1 MHPLDALRTYALLGI
16 PAGLAL
22 GMFLGLVARHEGGW
36 GGYASFPRRAAR
48 LGHIAAVMLPVL
60 AGAYALWLDGPSVAA
75 GPLRWATVLW
85 IGGGPLLSVSLFLA
99 AWRPRAR
106 AAMVVPA
113 IALTAASI
121 LFAWAG
127 LA

>member
-1 MHPLDALRTYALLGI
+1 MVPLDALRAYALLGI
-16 PAGLAL
+16 PVGLGLGLA
-22 GMFLGLVARHEGGW
+22 LGLVARHEGGW
-36 GGYASFPRRAAR
+36 GGYASFPRRAVR

-60 AGAYALWLDGPSVAA
+60 AGAYAVWLGGRPVADGPLA
-75 GPLRWATVLW
+75 WATVLW
-85 IGGGPLLSVSLFLA
+85 IGGGPLLSLSLFVA

-113 IALTAASI
+113 VALTAASI

>member
-1 MHPLDALRTYALLGI
+1 MNPLEALRAYALLGI
-16 PAGLAL
+16 PAGLGL
-22 GMFLGLVARHEGGW
+22 GLFLGLVARHEGGW

-48 LGHIAAVMLPVL
+48 LGHVAAVMLPVL
-60 AGAYALWLDGPSVAA
+60 AGAYAVWLGAHPVAE
-75 GPLRWATVLW
+75 GPLAWATVLW
-85 IGGGPLLSVSLFLA
+85 IAGGPLLSLSLFLA

-106 AAMVVPA
+106 AVMVVPA
-113 IALTAASI
+113 IALTAASL